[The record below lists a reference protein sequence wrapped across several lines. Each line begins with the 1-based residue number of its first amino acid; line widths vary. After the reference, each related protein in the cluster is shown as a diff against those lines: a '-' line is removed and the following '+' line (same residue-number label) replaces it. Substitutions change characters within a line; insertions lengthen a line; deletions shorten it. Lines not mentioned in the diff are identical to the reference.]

1 MNKKNN
7 MRILIVSY
15 SYFPALTP
23 RAFRWTALAGWM
35 ASQGHEVDV
44 ICNKA
49 AGLPDFQVL
58 DGVNVY
64 RTGGSV
70 RESIKLW
77 LSRQSLVQGQMPNA
91 HTNPP
96 VRQGVLGR
104 VLKYVYGFTL
114 QKIMWPD
121 FAGFWYFS
129 AVRKSKDLIAK
140 CEPDVII
147 SVSVPFTGHLVG
159 LSLHKKYAIR
169 WLADIGDPFSF
180 MTETPVNN
188 HRLFNR
194 LNYYSETKL
203 LQRANV
209 VAVTT
214 EGTKAEY
221 CQHFPGISPGKIS
234 VIPPLFATGSQ
245 YAEVGRF
252 FSDDTKVRLVFA
264 GTLYSRIRNP
274 SALLSFFKV
283 MLDEEIGEKLE
294 LHFFGAI
301 NDCEFCFE
309 EFKPLIGT
317 KIFLHGLVARE
328 DALRAM
334 KEAAVLINLGN
345 GTPYQLPSKVVEYV
359 MLAKPVLNISPIELD
374 SSQDMLLEFKS
385 IFSVSE
391 HALSSDASVYAEA
404 KRFIENPPAIDLASI
419 KRFSDRHSITR
430 IGKSYIDLLSADQN
444 FHPLNI

>member
-1 MNKKNN
+1 
-7 MRILIVSY
+7 MRLLIVSY

-23 RAFRWTALAGWM
+23 RAFRWTAIAEWM
-35 ASQGHEVDV
+35 VLQGHHVDV
-44 ICNKA
+44 VCAKS
-49 AGLPDFQVL
+49 AGLADFQVIA
-58 DGVNVY
+58 GVSVH
-64 RTGGSV
+64 RAGGGM
-70 RESIKLW
+70 RESLKTW
-77 LSRQSLVQGQMPNA
+77 LNRKPVVNGVAPTTLTSASSRRGA
-91 HTNPP
+91 
-96 VRQGVLGR
+96 LGR
-104 VLKYVYGFTL
+104 GLKYLYSFTL

-121 FAGFWYFS
+121 FAGAWYFP
-129 AVRKSKDLIAK
+129 ALRKSRGLI
-140 CEPDVII
+140 EQHQPDVII

-159 LSLHKKYAIR
+159 LSLQKRYGIR

-180 MTETPVNN
+180 MTQTPVNN

-194 LNYYSETKL
+194 LNYYSETKV
-203 LQRANV
+203 LQGANV
-209 VAVTT
+209 VSVTT

-221 CQHFPGISPGKIS
+221 CQHFPSIASSKIF
-234 VIPPLFATGSQ
+234 VIPPLFAAGSQ
-245 YAEVGRF
+245 LADAGKF
-252 FSDDTKVRLVFA
+252 FSDDTKIRLVFA

-274 SALLSFFKV
+274 SALLSFFKA
-283 MLDEEIGEKLE
+283 MLDEGGGDKLE

-309 EFKPLIGT
+309 EFKSLIGT

-334 KEAAVLINLGN
+334 KEADILINLGN

-419 KRFSDRHSITR
+419 ERFSERHSINR
-430 IGKSYIDLLSADQN
+430 IGESYVDLLSAD
-444 FHPLNI
+444 

>member
-1 MNKKNN
+1 MH
-7 MRILIVSY
+7 ILIITYSY
-15 SYFPALTP
+15 SPALTP
-23 RAFRWTALAGWM
+23 RAFRWAALAEWM
-35 ASQGHEVDV
+35 VTEGHQVEV

-58 DGVNVY
+58 NGVSVH

-70 RESIKLW
+70 RESIKTW
-77 LSRQSLVQGQMPNA
+77 LGRKSVAEGYTPNA
-91 HTNPP
+91 QANLPI
-96 VRQGVLGR
+96 RRGVLGR
-104 VLKYVYGFTL
+104 ALKYVYRFTL

-129 AVRKSKDLIAK
+129 AVRKSKDLIEK
-140 CEPDVII
+140 CRPDVVI

-159 LSLHKKYAIR
+159 LSLQKRYAIR

-180 MTETPVNN
+180 MTQTPVNN

-203 LQRANV
+203 LQRANFI
-209 VAVTT
+209 AVTT

-221 CQHFPGISPGKIS
+221 CQHFPGIASSKIS
-234 VIPPLFATGSQ
+234 VIPPLFAAGTQ
-245 YAEVGRF
+245 HAEVGHF
-252 FSDDTKVRLVFA
+252 FPDDTKIRLVFA

-274 SALLSFFKV
+274 SALLSFFKA
-283 MLDEEIGEKLE
+283 MLDEDIGDKLE

-328 DALRAM
+328 DAFRAM
-334 KEAAVLINLGN
+334 KEAAILINLGN

-391 HALSSDASVYAEA
+391 HALSSDASVYADA
-404 KRFIENPPAIDLASI
+404 KSFIGNPPAIDLASI
-419 KRFSDRHSITR
+419 ERFSERHSINR
-430 IGKSYIDLLSADQN
+430 IGKSYIDLLSAD
-444 FHPLNI
+444 